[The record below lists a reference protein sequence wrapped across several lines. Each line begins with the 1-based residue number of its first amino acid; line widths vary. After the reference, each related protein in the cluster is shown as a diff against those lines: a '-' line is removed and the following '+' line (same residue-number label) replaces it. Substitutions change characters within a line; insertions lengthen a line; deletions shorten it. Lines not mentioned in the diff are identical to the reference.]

1 MQRTARFSPKRAME
15 ALTRHAG
22 DGANRSILALNA
34 VCCETALRLKLRDE
48 PTLRGRRKSV
58 VVTPWRTSTR
68 LYGMQDFPLREGDD
82 RRGRILQ
89 RR

>member
-1 MQRTARFSPKRAME
+1 MQRTARFFPKRAME

-58 VVTPWRTSTR
+58 VRDPVADVDTSLWNAR
-68 LYGMQDFPLREGDD
+68 FSIA
-82 RRGRILQ
+82 RRR
-89 RR
+89 